1 MTTPSGVVGEF
12 KESDSAIR
20 PMTFRRVELFNYGAE
35 LAFRG
40 FPPCDAVPE
49 YQDRQAR
56 DLGYRV
62 GLEMARQRDAE
73 RARK

>member
-20 PMTFRRVELFNYGAE
+20 PMTFRRVEL
-35 LAFRG
+35 
-40 FPPCDAVPE
+40 
-49 YQDRQAR
+49 
-56 DLGYRV
+56 GYRV